1 MNASPVRRLHLS
13 LATSVAAALAALAGT
28 SALAQDIRIDVTGSN
43 IKRIEGEGALPVT
56 VITRQDIDRSGATT
70 AMELLQQISAN
81 NSVGST
87 TIANSVGAL
96 TFSAQTA
103 SLRGLTGART
113 LVLINGHRIDSFSG
127 EVQGV
132 TGVNL
137 AAIPFAAIERVEV
150 LKDGA
155 SAIYGSDAIAGVI
168 NFITRSDYTGAEIT
182 GFYGAPTRGGGG
194 EQFQGT
200 VSAGWG
206 DLTKDGWN
214 AFISGS
220 YNEQKSLDQV
230 DRNFSNSSYIPD
242 IGLIGISSNTYP
254 GRVTT
259 GGIGVISNG
268 HVANSQADCAPSTF
282 FNDDNLGTGC
292 FFDPSRVHGINMIP
306 HQKTYNFLGNA
317 RFQINSDWQAYF
329 TGIYSHDQV
338 NLVIQPGPQHG
349 MREIRSHRTHTFP
362 RRPENRRERRHPAE
376 HRRGA

>member
-1 MNASPVRRLHLS
+1 MCIRD
-13 LATSVAAALAALAGT
+13 SVT
-28 SALAQDIRIDVTGSN
+28 I
-43 IKRIEGEGALPVT
+43 
-56 VITRQDIDRSGATT
+56 ITRDEIQRSGATT
-70 AMELLQQISAN
+70 AAEVLQLLSSN
-81 NSVGST
+81 NSSSAVNLTS
-87 TIANSVGAL
+87 AVGAT

-103 SLRGLTGART
+103 SLRGLGGGRT
-113 LVLINGHRIDSFSG
+113 LVLLNGHRLEGFAG
-127 EVQGV
+127 EITGVQ
-132 TGVNL
+132 GVNL
-137 AAIPFAAIERVEV
+137 AAVPFAAIERVEV

-168 NFITRSDYTGAEIT
+168 NFITRNDYTGAEVT
-182 GFYGAPTRGGGG
+182 GFYGSPTRGGGG
-194 EQFQGT
+194 EQWQGT

-206 DLTKDGWN
+206 DLAKDRWN

-282 FNDDNLGTGC
+282 FNDDILGTGC
-292 FFDPSRVHGINMIP
+292 FFDPSRVHGINMVP

-317 RFQINSDWQAYF
+317 RFQ
-329 TGIYSHDQV
+329 
-338 NLVIQPGPQHG
+338 
-349 MREIRSHRTHTFP
+349 
-362 RRPENRRERRHPAE
+362 
-376 HRRGA
+376 

>member
-1 MNASPVRRLHLS
+1 MNAFPVRRLHLS
-13 LATSVAAALAALAGT
+13 LATNVAAAIATVGGT

-155 SAIYGSDAIAGVI
+155 SAIYGSDAIPASSI
-168 NFITRSDYTGAEIT
+168 SSRAAIT
-182 GFYGAPTRGGGG
+182 P
-194 EQFQGT
+194 
-200 VSAGWG
+200 V
-206 DLTKDGWN
+206 
-214 AFISGS
+214 
-220 YNEQKSLDQV
+220 QKSWDFMAC
-230 DRNFSNSSYIPD
+230 R
-242 IGLIGISSNTYP
+242 
-254 GRVTT
+254 
-259 GGIGVISNG
+259 
-268 HVANSQADCAPSTF
+268 
-282 FNDDNLGTGC
+282 
-292 FFDPSRVHGINMIP
+292 
-306 HQKTYNFLGNA
+306 
-317 RFQINSDWQAYF
+317 
-329 TGIYSHDQV
+329 
-338 NLVIQPGPQHG
+338 
-349 MREIRSHRTHTFP
+349 
-362 RRPENRRERRHPAE
+362 
-376 HRRGA
+376 